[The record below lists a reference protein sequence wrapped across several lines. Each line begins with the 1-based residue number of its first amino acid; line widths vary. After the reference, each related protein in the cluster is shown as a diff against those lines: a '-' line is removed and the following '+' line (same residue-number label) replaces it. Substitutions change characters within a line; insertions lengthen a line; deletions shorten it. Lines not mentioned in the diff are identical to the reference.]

1 MFFSMV
7 ALLDHVGPVRSE
19 SSRRDEV
26 DNESETLSSK
36 IKHPEEIFEEPRK
49 ADRSADQWIFGWA
62 NPIRLE
68 KGIKGALR
76 GC

>member
-1 MFFSMV
+1 MV

-49 ADRSADQWIFGWA
+49 ADRSADQWIFG
-62 NPIRLE
+62 
-68 KGIKGALR
+68 
-76 GC
+76 